1 MRRSRSV
8 SDLLLVLVLFVYPP
22 AAFTQGL
29 HEKIVARKEAAE
41 KVTPAS
47 GWVEL
52 KVDRPYDE
60 TFDFVRT
67 WLQKQEFK
75 IELAERDAGNIRTPI
90 EQTEK
95 KLLGFSKAGTRI
107 AVSLIK
113 ESASQTTIK
122 IVVADY
128 SKKGADP
135 WSNPKTNSEN
145 TKKVSDQLRT
155 DIISPKN

>member
-1 MRRSRSV
+1 MHRSRLV
-8 SDLLLVLVLFVYPP
+8 SDLLFVLVLVAFAPT
-22 AAFTQGL
+22 AFTQGL
-29 HEKIVARKEAAE
+29 HDKIVARKEAAE

-75 IELAERDAGNIRTPI
+75 IESADRDAGNIMTPI

-113 ESASQTTIK
+113 ENASQTTIK
-122 IVVADY
+122 IVVANY

-135 WSNPKTNSEN
+135 WSNPKANNED
-145 TKKVSDQLRT
+145 TKKVSEQLHA
-155 DIISPKN
+155 DIAPKN